1 MKSKINTAYDL
12 IEENGKL
19 RFDQLY
25 AMITDKLNLSPA
37 EADEDIS
44 NFYTDIMLDGR
55 FITLGD
61 NVWDLRETN
70 EFAKVHIDMNDIYS
84 SDDDVIESDEG
95 VIAKEDV
102 EVELLAED
110 EE

>member
-1 MKSKINTAYDL
+1 MQSKINTAYEL
-12 IEENGKL
+12 IEEHGKL

-25 AMITDKLNLSPA
+25 AMVTDKLHLPKEA
-37 EADEDIS
+37 ADEDIS

-61 NVWDLRETN
+61 NIWALRENN

>member
-1 MKSKINTAYDL
+1 MKSKINTAYEL
-12 IEENGKL
+12 IEEKGKL
-19 RFDQLY
+19 PFDQLY
-25 AMITDKLNLSPA
+25 ALITDELNIPK
-37 EADEDIS
+37 EAADADIS

-61 NVWDLRETN
+61 NIWDLRENN
-70 EFAKVHIDMNDIYS
+70 EFAKVHIDMNEIYS

-110 EE
+110 E